1 MFVPYSFA
9 SVNQPDQLRRGV
21 YRAVAEFYGGG
32 DDEPRVSLVNYSLEP
47 DPEVCAADLVVI
59 DVDGSVLLCDYVWMP
74 DRSWRD
80 SAGLKA
86 NHLLELVPPE
96 LMRLPLVGSLSLPD
110 IELVEGNL

>member
-1 MFVPYSFA
+1 MFVPYEFT
-9 SVNQPDQLRRGV
+9 SVNRPEQLRRGV

-32 DDEPRVSLVNYSLEP
+32 AAAPRVSLVNYSLEP

-59 DVDGSVLLCDYVWMP
+59 EVDGSVRVCDYVWLP

-86 NHLLELVPPE
+86 NHLQELVPPE
-96 LMRLPLVGSLSLPD
+96 LMALPLVGSLSLPA
-110 IELVEGNL
+110 IELVEQDQ